1 MKNVCVREKAKMREI
16 NVWWEH
22 AGEYPMCDKNCEAW
36 PCTASWKHGTTPLKS
51 NGQLLSRHCPINT
64 CFVTAQEMP
73 TTSTAAAL
81 SKSLPTILF

>member
-1 MKNVCVREKAKMREI
+1 MSDGSMQEITRCVIKIKKKTVRRG
-16 NVWWEH
+16 H
-22 AGEYPMCDKNCEAW
+22 ALPSN
-36 PCTASWKHGTTPLKS
+36 WKHGTMPSKS

-64 CFVTAQEMP
+64 CYVTAQEMP